1 MSLHKDVLENIAQSF
16 KTIRILRTNVG
27 NVFESL
33 ITNGTTDENKEQ
45 FLISLQELLNT
56 VNSNLK

>member
-1 MSLHKDVLENIAQSF
+1 MSIHKEVLENIGQSLQA
-16 KTIRILRTNVG
+16 IRILRTNVG

-33 ITNGTTDENKEQ
+33 ITSNSGEENKEN
-45 FLISLQELLNT
+45 LLLGLQELLNT